1 MDLAVS
7 STQLDNCLIHSGMRW
22 QISARFHLGL
32 ESVSCINFRKLN
44 IVLNYPTVSDSTM
57 WSPFVMIPVLVVGG
71 LLFST
76 GRLSLLMPLFVLGSL
91 PSTSAEENSSSFK
104 SMRKICECGSALKES
119 GRNAKITLYTR
130 HGVVLNAIHH
140 EKRCRSCGRGYF
152 YSFHTH
158 GRFLVYDDTCLEQ
171 PYLITSRKTGFAI
184 DLLYEWSL
192 SILHHS
198 SR

>member
-1 MDLAVS
+1 MWFPCV
-7 STQLDNCLIHSGMRW
+7 LI
-22 QISARFHLGL
+22 LL
-32 ESVSCINFRKLN
+32 L
-44 IVLNYPTVSDSTM
+44 
-57 WSPFVMIPVLVVGG
+57 VGG

-76 GRLSLLMPLFVLGSL
+76 GSLSLLMPLCVLASL
-91 PSTSAEENSSSFK
+91 PGITADGKSLSFK
-104 SMRKICECGSALKES
+104 SLRKICECGAGLKES

-130 HGVVLNAIHH
+130 HGVVLDAVHY
-140 EKRCRSCGRGYF
+140 EKRCRACGRGYF

-158 GRFLVYDDTCLEQ
+158 GRYLYYDDTCLEQ

-192 SILHHS
+192 CILHHS

>member
-1 MDLAVS
+1 
-7 STQLDNCLIHSGMRW
+7 
-22 QISARFHLGL
+22 
-32 ESVSCINFRKLN
+32 
-44 IVLNYPTVSDSTM
+44 M
-57 WSPFVMIPVLVVGG
+57 WLPNLVIWTLVGG
-71 LLFST
+71 LLFTT
-76 GRLSLLMPLFVLGSL
+76 GNLSLLLPLYVVANFFGVHADDN
-91 PSTSAEENSSSFK
+91 STSFM
-104 SMRKICECGSALKES
+104 SMRKTCECGCALKAS
-119 GRNAKITLYTR
+119 GRSAKITLYTR
-130 HGVVLNAIHH
+130 HGIILNAAHH

-158 GRFLVYDDTCLEQ
+158 GRYLHYDDTCLEQ